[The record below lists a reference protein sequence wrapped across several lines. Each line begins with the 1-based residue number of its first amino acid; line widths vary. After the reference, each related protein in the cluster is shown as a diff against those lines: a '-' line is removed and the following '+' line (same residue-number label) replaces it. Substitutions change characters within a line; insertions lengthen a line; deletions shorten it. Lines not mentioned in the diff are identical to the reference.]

1 MDVRNAPVVV
11 VGALIALG
19 SVGCGD
25 SGVHFYAI
33 NESEQPL
40 IVMFSLDGAS
50 PYAAYELPAN
60 VSGDSLQS
68 LGPTKWTGTML
79 ILDQGCRPMWQT
91 AINAGTGGV
100 LISSDGMISWTS
112 AGPRWPR
119 DEEPPGPLRST
130 TACDAF
136 LRS

>member
-1 MDVRNAPVVV
+1 VVVRNARIVVV
-11 VGALIALG
+11 AAFIALFF
-19 SVGCGD
+19 VGCGD

-33 NESEQPL
+33 NESAQPL
-40 IVMFSLDGAS
+40 IVMFTLDGAS
-50 PYAAYELPAN
+50 PYSAYELPAN
-60 VSGDSLQS
+60 LSGDSLQS
-68 LGPTKWTGTML
+68 LGPTTWTGTML

-119 DEEPPGPLRST
+119 DQEPPGPLRST